1 MSPHRT
7 KALHRALL
15 YSSKVMIAAFICW
28 YGLRALGIADPVWAV
43 ITVTLVSD
51 PRVET
56 AVDLARVRSIN
67 TTVGCLVGMAA
78 LLPFGYSPV
87 MAIIAA
93 SATIV
98 VIMMIERYPPNWRLA
113 PATVVIVMEAARG
126 ATTYRDEIGY
136 ALLRMAEIGAGS
148 LVAMLLAVIYSRFL
162 VAEED
167 KAGAAK

>member
-1 MSPHRT
+1 MTPHRI

-15 YSSKVMIAAFICW
+15 YASKVTIAALICW

-43 ITVTLVSD
+43 ITVMLVSD
-51 PRVET
+51 PRLET
-56 AVDLARVRSIN
+56 AVELARVRTIN

-78 LLPFGYSPV
+78 LLPFGYAPV
-87 MAIIAA
+87 VAIVAA
-93 SATIV
+93 AATIV

-126 ATTYRDEIGY
+126 ATTYSDEIGY

-148 LVAMLLAVIYSRFL
+148 LVAMALAAIYSRFL
-162 VAEED
+162 VPDDGSSKTE
-167 KAGAAK
+167 K